1 MSVNDDI
8 VEELHKPVI
17 KKLKKRK
24 LCARFKG
31 NIWAA
36 DLVEMRSLS
45 SFNRGVKHLLHVIDI
60 STKYAW
66 VKPASDKKS

>member
-17 KKLKKRK
+17 KKFKKRK
-24 LCARFKG
+24 LCARIKG